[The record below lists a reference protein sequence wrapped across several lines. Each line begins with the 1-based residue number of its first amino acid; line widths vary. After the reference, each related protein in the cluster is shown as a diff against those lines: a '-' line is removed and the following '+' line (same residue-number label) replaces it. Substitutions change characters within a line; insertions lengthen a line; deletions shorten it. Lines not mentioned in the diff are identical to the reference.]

1 MLVYGRNVAKE
12 MLKNEESI
20 KNVYLQENFNDKEII
35 SLINKRNLK
44 YKTLSK
50 NEMTRKT
57 DGNFQGI
64 ILEIE
69 DFKYKELQS
78 IYNLESALVVIL
90 DHLEDPHNLGA
101 IIRTCEAAKVDAIIL
116 PEDRSVSVNSTVV
129 HTSAG
134 TTRNVN
140 IIKVTNIAQTIREL
154 KKYNY
159 WIVATDMEGEDYHNI
174 NYKGKTAIVIGNE
187 GKGISD
193 VALKNCDFVASIPM
207 YGTVNSLNASVA
219 AGIVIFEAVN
229 LRK

>member
-12 MLKNEESI
+12 MLKTEKVI
-20 KNVYLQENFNDKEII
+20 KNIFLQENFNDKEILF
-35 SLINKRNLK
+35 LIKSRNLSF
-44 YKTLSK
+44 KTLTK
-50 NEMTRKT
+50 NEMLKKT

-69 DFKYKELQS
+69 DFEYKSLES
-78 IYNLESALVVIL
+78 IFNLESALIVIL

-116 PEDRSVSVNSTVV
+116 PEDRSVTVNSTVV

-140 IIKVTNIAQTIREL
+140 IIKVTNIAQAIREL

-159 WIVATDMEGEDYHNI
+159 WIVATDMEGTDYHSI
-174 NYKGKTAIVIGNE
+174 DYKGKTAIVIGNE

-193 VALKNCDFVASIPM
+193 IVLKNSDFVASIPM

-219 AGIVIFEAVN
+219 AGIIIFEAIN